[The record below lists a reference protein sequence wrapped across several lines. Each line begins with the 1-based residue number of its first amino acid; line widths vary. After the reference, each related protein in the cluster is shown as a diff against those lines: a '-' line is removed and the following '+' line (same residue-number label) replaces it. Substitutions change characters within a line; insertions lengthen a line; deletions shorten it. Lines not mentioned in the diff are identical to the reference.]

1 MDMLLNQKIKQI
13 LVEKQLS
20 PSYFADEIG
29 VQRSS
34 ISHIL
39 SGRNKPSFEI
49 IQKIVKR
56 FPDLGYEWLMDDTN
70 TIAMPKGSNSIPNQ
84 HSFAPQSGTDM
95 DDELVEY
102 KKAMLSDKSAKAI
115 LNGKTNGFIVNS
127 AMSGKTVERIL
138 IFYSDKSFTEYSPS

>member
-1 MDMLLNQKIKQI
+1 MDKLLNQKIKQI
-13 LVEKQLS
+13 LAEKQLS

-70 TIAMPKGSNSIPNQ
+70 TIPMPKGGSSLPNQ
-84 HSFAPQSGTDM
+84 HSFSQQTGTDM

-102 KKAMLSDKSAKAI
+102 KKAMLSDKSTKAI
-115 LNGKTNGFIVNS
+115 LNGKSNGFMVNS
-127 AMSGKTVERIL
+127 SMNGKTVERIL
-138 IFYSDKSFTEYSPS
+138 IFYSDKSFAEYSPS

>member
-1 MDMLLNQKIKQI
+1 MEMLLNQKIKQI
-13 LVEKQLS
+13 LVEKKLS

-70 TIAMPKGSNSIPNQ
+70 TIPMPIGGNVPQQ
-84 HSFAPQSGTDM
+84 HSFVPQSGTDM
-95 DDELVEY
+95 EDGFIDY

-115 LNGKTNGFIVNS
+115 MNGKTNGFILNS
-127 AMSGKTVERIL
+127 TVGNKKVERIL
-138 IFYSDKSFTEYSPS
+138 IFYSDQSFTEYSPS

>member
-56 FPDLGYEWLMDDTN
+56 FPDLGYEWLMDDSN
-70 TIAMPKGSNSIPNQ
+70 TIPMPKTGNSLPSQ
-84 HSFAPQSGTDM
+84 HAFAPQTGTDM
-95 DDELVEY
+95 DELVEY
-102 KKAMLSDKSAKAI
+102 KKAMLSDKSTKAI
-115 LNGKTNGFIVNS
+115 LNGKSNGFVINS
-127 AMSGKTVERIL
+127 AMNGKTVERIL
-138 IFYSDKSFTEYSPS
+138 IFYSDKSFAEYSPS

>member
-1 MDMLLNQKIKQI
+1 MEMLLNQKIKQI
-13 LVEKQLS
+13 LVEKKLS

-70 TIAMPKGSNSIPNQ
+70 TVPMPIGNNMPPQ
-84 HSFAPQSGTDM
+84 HSFVPQSGTDM
-95 DDELVEY
+95 EDGFVEY

-115 LNGKTNGFIVNS
+115 INGKSNGFIVNS
-127 AMSGKTVERIL
+127 GSGNKKVERIL
-138 IFYSDKSFTEYSPS
+138 IFYSDQSFTEYSPS

>member
-1 MDMLLNQKIKQI
+1 MLLNQKIKQI

-70 TIAMPKGSNSIPNQ
+70 TIQMPKNNSLPNQ
-84 HSFAPQSGTDM
+84 HSFSAQSGTDM
-95 DDELVEY
+95 DELGDY
-102 KKAMLSDKSAKAI
+102 KKGMLSDKSAKAI
-115 LNGKTNGFIVNS
+115 INGKSSGFIVNS
-127 AMSGKTVERIL
+127 AVGGKTVERIL
-138 IFYSDKSFTEYSPS
+138 IFYSDKSFAEYSPS

>member
-1 MDMLLNQKIKQI
+1 MEMLLNQKIKQI
-13 LVEKQLS
+13 LIEKQLS

-70 TIAMPKGSNSIPNQ
+70 TIQMPKGGANLPPNQ
-84 HSFAPQSGTDM
+84 HSFTNQTGTDM
-95 DDELVEY
+95 DDF
-102 KKAMLSDKSAKAI
+102 KKSLLSDKSTKAI
-115 LNGKTNGFIVNS
+115 LNGKSNGFVVNS
-127 AMSGKTVERIL
+127 SLTNGKTVERIL
-138 IFYSDKSFTEYSPS
+138 IFYSDKSFAEYSPS

>member
-56 FPDLGYEWLMDDTN
+56 FPDLGYEWLMDDSN
-70 TIAMPKGSNSIPNQ
+70 TIPMPKMNNSIPNQ
-84 HSFAPQSGTDM
+84 HAFAPQAGTDM
-95 DDELVEY
+95 DELVEY
-102 KKAMLSDKSAKAI
+102 KKAMLSDKSTKAI
-115 LNGKTNGFIVNS
+115 MNGKSNGFIVNS
-127 AMSGKTVERIL
+127 SMNGKTVERIL
-138 IFYSDKSFTEYSPS
+138 IFYSDKSFAEYSPS

>member
-1 MDMLLNQKIKQI
+1 MDMILNQKIKQI

-70 TIAMPKGSNSIPNQ
+70 TIPMPKSNGSVPNQ
-84 HSFAPQSGTDM
+84 HSFGQQSGTDM
-95 DDELVEY
+95 DELVEY

-115 LNGKTNGFIVNS
+115 LNSKTNGFVVNS
-127 AMSGKTVERIL
+127 SMGGKTVERIL

>member
-1 MDMLLNQKIKQI
+1 MEMLLNQKIKQI
-13 LVEKQLS
+13 LVEMRLT

-56 FPDLGYEWLMDDTN
+56 FPHLGYEWLMDDTN
-70 TIAMPKGSNSIPNQ
+70 SIPMPLNYQ
-84 HSFAPQSGTDM
+84 NAVS
-95 DDELVEY
+95 DESENGYVEY
-102 KKAMLSDKSAKAI
+102 KKAMLPDKSPKAVHTAKT
-115 LNGKTNGFIVNS
+115 GGFVINQDL
-127 AMSGKTVERIL
+127 GDKKVEKIL
-138 IFYSDKSFTEYSPS
+138 IFYSDKSFSEYSPS

>member
-1 MDMLLNQKIKQI
+1 MEMLLNQKIKQI
-13 LVEKQLS
+13 LVEKKLS

-70 TIAMPKGSNSIPNQ
+70 TVPMPINNSLPPQ
-84 HSFAPQSGTDM
+84 HSFVPQSGTDM
-95 DDELVEY
+95 DDGFVEY
-102 KKAMLSDKSAKAI
+102 KKAMLTDKSAKAI
-115 LNGKTNGFIVNS
+115 INGKSNGFIVNS
-127 AMSGKTVERIL
+127 SMGNKKVERIL
-138 IFYSDKSFTEYSPS
+138 IFYSDQSFTEYSPS

>member
-1 MDMLLNQKIKQI
+1 MDMILNQKIKQI
-13 LVEKQLS
+13 LIEKQLS

-70 TIAMPKGSNSIPNQ
+70 TISMPKGGGSTPNQ
-84 HSFAPQSGTDM
+84 HSFGQPTGTDM
-95 DDELVEY
+95 ADELVEY

-115 LNGKTNGFIVNS
+115 INGKSNGFIVNS
-127 AMSGKTVERIL
+127 GMNGKTVERIL
-138 IFYSDKSFTEYSPS
+138 IFYSDKSFAEYSPS

>member
-1 MDMLLNQKIKQI
+1 MESLLNQKIKQI
-13 LVEKQLS
+13 LVEKKLS

-70 TIAMPKGSNSIPNQ
+70 TVPMPMGNSMLNQ
-84 HSFAPQSGTDM
+84 SHAFAPQAGSDM
-95 DDELVEY
+95 DDGFVEY

-115 LNGKTNGFIVNS
+115 LNGKSNGFVVNS
-127 AMSGKTVERIL
+127 SIGNKTVERIL
-138 IFYSDKSFTEYSPS
+138 VFYSDKSFAEYSPT